1 MTLTQLVQMI
11 QRLIWV
17 KLIDLLEYDLTDT
30 ELKRK
35 TEDLNEYVVMLLVQ
49 NQKVINTIL
58 GKKIVEATNNISKLL
73 LREFDYK
80 GEINTQQATEKV
92 VKSLNDNILVWLATS
107 GYLAELYTTLSK
119 QEATLDE
126 VIELGLMSGYVD
138 GRGNR
143 WAIDRVAHE
152 EEKRLFRE
160 IYFDAQSQA
169 FEELGIELVRVGN
182 FAKPRE
188 ACKSLQSSGV
198 ICIVPREQAS
208 QEAKR
213 YPNIWDAEHRY
224 MEPDGHHGINC
235 RHVWHS
241 IDTHSTSNDVAL
253 WRSVDKSKQDLIKG
267 REERINLIRQ

>member
-1 MTLTQLVQMI
+1 MTLTKLVQMI

-17 KLIDLLEYDLTDT
+17 KLIDLLDHNLTET

-35 TEDLNEYVVMLLVQ
+35 TEELNEYVVMLLVQ
-49 NQKVINTIL
+49 NQRVINTVL
-58 GKKIVEATNNISKLL
+58 GKKIAEATNNIAKLL
-73 LREFDYK
+73 EREFGYQEAIDTTK
-80 GEINTQQATEKV
+80 ATEKV
-92 VKSLNDNILVWLATS
+92 VKSLNNNILVWLVAS
-107 GYLAELYTTLSK
+107 GYLAELYTRLSK
-119 QEATLDE
+119 QETTLDE
-126 VIELGLMSGYVD
+126 VLELGLMSGYMD

-169 FEELGIELVRVGN
+169 FEKLGIELVKVGTY
-182 FAKPRE
+182 AKPRE
-188 ACKSLQSSGV
+188 ACKSLQHSGV

-208 QEAKR
+208 QEAKQ

-241 IDTHSTSNDVAL
+241 IDMQSTSNDVAL
-253 WRSVDKSKQDLIKG
+253 WRSVDKSKSDLVEG
-267 REERINLIRQ
+267 RAERIKLIS